1 MSHAYMKQAN
11 VVWADISQVVK
22 ENCSVEVKFGNPK
35 DDMMEA
41 LLRRRNG

>member
-1 MSHAYMKQAN
+1 MKQAN
-11 VVWADISQVVK
+11 IIWADISQVVK
-22 ENCSVEVKFGNPK
+22 ENCSVEVKFSNPQ